1 MQAPAPLATAAPG
14 SSPSQAS
21 LNNSQRPQRIFVAGH
36 KGMVGSAICRAL
48 TNANQNTNNPV
59 TLITRDRQSLDLT
72 NQAAVNQ
79 FFASEKPDQVY
90 LAAAKLSPEFQKL

>member
-1 MQAPAPLATAAPG
+1 M
-14 SSPSQAS
+14 
-21 LNNSQRPQRIFVAGH
+21 AGH
-36 KGMVGSAICRAL
+36 KGMVGSTICRAL

-72 NQAAVNQ
+72 NQAAVNK

-90 LAAAKLSPEFQKL
+90 LAAAKLSPEFQKF

>member
-1 MQAPAPLATAAPG
+1 MQAPAPLAPAALG

-21 LNNSQRPQRIFVAGH
+21 LNESSRPQRIFVASH

-48 TNANQNTNNPV
+48 TDTSQNNNAPV

-72 NQAAVNQ
+72 NQAAANQ
-79 FFASEKPDQVY
+79 FFTSKKPEQI
-90 LAAAKLSPEFQKL
+90 

>member
-1 MQAPAPLATAAPG
+1 MQAPAPLAPAAPG

-21 LNNSQRPQRIFVAGH
+21 LNNSTRPQRIYVAGH
-36 KGMVGSAICRAL
+36 KGMVGSAICRAS
-48 TNANQNTNNPV
+48 TGASQNSNDPV
-59 TLITRDRQSLDLT
+59 TLITRDRQTIDLT

-90 LAAAKLSPEFQKL
+90 LAAAKLSPEFQKF